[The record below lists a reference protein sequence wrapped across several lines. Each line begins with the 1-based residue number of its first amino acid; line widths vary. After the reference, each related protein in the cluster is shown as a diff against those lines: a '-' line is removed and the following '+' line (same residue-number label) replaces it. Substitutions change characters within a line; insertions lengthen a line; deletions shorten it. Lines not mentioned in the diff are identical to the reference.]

1 MREVSYR
8 NYAETGQLLEEIT
21 FEDFVKLYIN
31 HRPVFGYS
39 TREMKK
45 AFASFCEKGLGN
57 DEDLVLTRD
66 QFMNILFG
74 TYPEKNIL
82 EDKKLLG

>member
-21 FEDFVKLYIN
+21 FEDFVKLYVN
-31 HRPVFGYS
+31 HRPALGYS
-39 TREMKK
+39 TREMKR
-45 AFASFCEKGLGN
+45 AFASFCERGLEN

-74 TYPEKNIL
+74 RYSEKNIL
-82 EDKKLLG
+82 EDKKPLG